1 MSEKRIG
8 TRTIQLKNPPYVY
21 STSSVVGK
29 MESEGPLGPYFD
41 HVEKD
46 PMFGKEK
53 WEEAESQIQLLSG
66 KLALKK
72 ADLVANQIDYLF
84 AGDLLGQLIATSF
97 GVEDLNIPFFGV
109 YGACSTMGESLSLAA
124 MTIDGGYADKTMA
137 LTSSHN
143 ASAERQFRFPPAYGN
158 QKPKAAT
165 WTVTGGGACVLSK
178 DPPKEELVR
187 KMAGH
192 LGDEK
197 GMKNVRVTMIT
208 TGKIMDY
215 GIKDTMNMG
224 GVMAPAAC
232 DVIRSHL
239 DDAKAAGRSPEEYDR
254 IITGDLGKVGKE
266 ILLELLLQH
275 GYDIE
280 KIYDDCGMMIFDD
293 QKQDTHSGGSGC
305 GCSAATLNGYILKR
319 MFAGEWNR
327 VLFVPTG
334 ALLSPISFHEGNSVP
349 AIAHGVVFEAEKR

>member
-8 TRTIQLKNPPYVY
+8 ARTVKLKNPPYVY
-21 STSSVVGK
+21 STASVVGK
-29 MESEGPLGPYFD
+29 MEAAGPLGAFFD
-41 HVEKD
+41 HVETD
-46 PMFGKEK
+46 PLFGKEK

-66 KLALKK
+66 KTALKK
-72 ADLVANQIDYLF
+72 ADLQPQQIDYLF

-97 GVEDLNIPFFGV
+97 GVEDFNIPLFGV
-109 YGACSTMGESLSLAA
+109 YGACSTMGESLSLGA
-124 MTIDGGYADKTMA
+124 MVIDGGYADRIMA

-165 WTVTGGGACVLSK
+165 WTVTGGGAVILAK
-178 DPPKEELVR
+178 DPPKEVLVQ
-187 KMAGH
+187 KLAGH
-192 LGDEK
+192 LGKK
-197 GMKNVRVTMIT
+197 GAVKNVRVTMIT
-208 TGKIMDY
+208 TGRIMDY

-232 DVIRSHL
+232 DVIRTHL
-239 DDAKAAGRSPEEYDR
+239 EDVRTMKTEPAEYDH

-266 ILLELLLQH
+266 ILLELLEQH
-275 GYDIE
+275 GFDIE
-280 KIYDDCGMMIFDD
+280 KQYNDCGMMIYDD
-293 QKQDTHSGGSGC
+293 RTQDTHSGGSGC
-305 GCSAATLNGYILKR
+305 GCSASVLNGYILKR

-334 ALLSPISFHEGNSVP
+334 ALLSPISFHEGNSIP
-349 AIAHGVVFEAEKR
+349 AIAHGIVLETESI